1 MFDKSRGRPGRG
13 PAGKSTE
20 ASGFSV
26 IAAGVTITGNIDAG
40 NDLQIDG
47 LIEGDVKCAHLVI
60 GESGWVV
67 GAITADQVS
76 VAGKVDGPITAT
88 RAELLGTAQIAGDVN
103 YQELRI
109 ELGARISGKLNWA
122 QDRALKLVASDPS
135 AG

>member
-1 MFDKSRGRPGRG
+1 M
-13 PAGKSTE
+13 
-20 ASGFSV
+20 